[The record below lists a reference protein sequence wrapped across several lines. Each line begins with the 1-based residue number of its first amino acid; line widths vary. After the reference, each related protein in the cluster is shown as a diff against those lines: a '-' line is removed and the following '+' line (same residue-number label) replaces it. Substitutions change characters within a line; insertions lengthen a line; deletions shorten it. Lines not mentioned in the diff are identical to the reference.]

1 MTPIKVSTTYIN
13 PETDCEYLIEA
24 VVTPGERGTREN
36 GFQVEPDSDDHV
48 EIQSITRIYENGT
61 TLRYTLEIIE
71 MRFSADDLKAI
82 EQAVLEAAENPAEYE
97 D

>member
-1 MTPIKVSTTYIN
+1 MTPIKVSTTWIN
-13 PETDCEYLIEA
+13 PETDAEYLIEA

-48 EIQSITRIYENGT
+48 EIQSITRIYENGG
-61 TLRYTLEIIE
+61 TLRYAPGMFEIRFTADELEA
-71 MRFSADDLKAI
+71 MQ
-82 EQAVLEAAENPAEYE
+82 QAVLEACEAPAEYE